1 MDNELLQ
8 ILSHL
13 FYEKLKPIQDDIKD
27 IKNSLARIESK
38 LDSMVYQTTDLA
50 EVRIDTHSQLEDIK
64 KDLFNVE
71 AITESYWKDISKFK
85 TVKY

>member
-1 MDNELLQ
+1 MENELLQ

-27 IKNSLARIESK
+27 IKNNQARIENK
-38 LDSMVYQTTDLA
+38 LDSVIEQTADLT

-64 KDLFNVE
+64 NDLINVE
-71 AITESYWKDISKFK
+71 AIKESYWKDIVKFK
-85 TVKY
+85 TVK

>member
-13 FYEKLKPIQDDIKD
+13 FYKKSKPIQIDIKD
-27 IKNSLARIESK
+27 IKNSLARIENK

-50 EVRIDTHSQLEDIK
+50 EGRIDLLIIKSLDRFGRSYEDIIK
-64 KDLFNVE
+64 NGMILLKL
-71 AITESYWKDISKFK
+71 
-85 TVKY
+85 

>member
-1 MDNELLQ
+1 MENELLQ

-27 IKNSLARIESK
+27 IKNNQARIENK
-38 LDSMVYQTTDLA
+38 LDSVIEQTADLT

-64 KDLFNVE
+64 NDLINVE
-71 AITESYWKDISKFK
+71 NIKESYWKDIVKFK
-85 TVKY
+85 TVK